1 MPDAPLPQD
10 DSWVLDKDLAVWL
23 DRPIEPLRA
32 KIAWLI
38 REELLLNAPTKIQT
52 ESGRCYAM
60 LPIDAWVVTQHFNKG
75 TPKVVLE
82 KLRPLLLPPKAPQP
96 AKAPTFTHAEFLD
109 GELSKAQE
117 RIKELEEELDVCRSD
132 IAFTDV
138 DYSLDYPECRSR
150 GFLQVGRVRAMWHA
164 QRIFVRFPRESRHT
178 AMRIVREWQPTERA
192 ENHDFMGLKGVEL
205 RTSLPLCYFDSF
217 KRPHSIVLGF
227 LVPEEMPEEDYEELA
242 KAIARNVAECV

>member
-1 MPDAPLPQD
+1 MPDSPIPPND
-10 DSWVLDKDLAVWL
+10 PWILDKDLAVWL

-38 REELLLNAPTKIQT
+38 RGELLLNAPTKVQT

-60 LPIDAWVVTQHFNKG
+60 LPIDAWTVAQHFNKG

-82 KLRPLLLPPKAPQP
+82 KLRHLLLPSKSSPAPKV
-96 AKAPTFTHAEFLD
+96 PTFTHAEFLD

-117 RIKELEEELDVCRSD
+117 EIVRLKEELDVCRSD
-132 IAFTDV
+132 ITFQDV
-138 DYSLDYPECRSR
+138 DYSLDYPESRSR

-164 QRIFVRFPRESRHT
+164 QRIFVRFPRETRHT

-242 KAIARNVAECV
+242 KSIAHNVAEYA